1 MCRIALTDVPR
12 LIHHLDII
20 CLFIFLCSQL
30 FCIFCKRKMQ
40 KLKKRNVI
48 FVSMMVSYIYVSFIK
63 NLDLLIDFE
72 MSNGVAIKK
81 LL

>member
-1 MCRIALTDVPR
+1 
-12 LIHHLDII
+12 
-20 CLFIFLCSQL
+20 
-30 FCIFCKRKMQ
+30 
-40 KLKKRNVI
+40 
-48 FVSMMVSYIYVSFIK
+48 MMVSYIYVSFIK